1 VKSGVTLFLSSMI
14 FAIIVDVAYAFTT
27 HDIAG
32 TLFLGFMALALI
44 VLTTFVVVSE
54 KEADLT
60 SDDPKA
66 TASANAGET
75 MGVFALES
83 YWPILAA
90 AGVAL
95 ILPSVI
101 FLPGPSGIVTAGGF
115 AILFMALR
123 FMVREST

>member
-1 VKSGVTLFLSSMI
+1 VKIGVRLFLSSMA
-14 FAIIVDVAYAFTT
+14 FAIVVAVAYAFTT

-60 SDDPKA
+60 SDDPQA

-90 AGVAL
+90 FGVAL

-101 FLPGPSGIVTAGGF
+101 FLPGPAGIVTAGGF
-115 AILFMALR
+115 AILFTALR

>member
-1 VKSGVTLFLSSMI
+1 VKIGVRLFLSSMA
-14 FAIIVDVAYAFTT
+14 FAVVIAVVYGFTT

-32 TLFLGFMALALI
+32 VMFLSFMALALI

-54 KEADLT
+54 NEADLT

-90 AGVAL
+90 FGVAL

-101 FLPGPSGIVTAGGF
+101 FLPGPAGIVTAGGF